1 ATFAIAFLLLLIPTS
16 LLGGTMPALA
26 RFAVRDAR
34 AVHRPVALL
43 YGINTLGGAVGVFA
57 AGFLLFES
65 FGVTASGYLAG
76 AVGILVGA
84 AALLLDRGEEGIP
97 SAG

>member
-1 ATFAIAFLLLLIPTS
+1 ATFTIAFLLLLVPTS
-16 LLGGTMPALA
+16 LLGGTLPALA

-76 AVGILVGA
+76 AVGILVGTA
-84 AALLLDRGEEGIP
+84 AFLLDRRG
-97 SAG
+97 SDAARS